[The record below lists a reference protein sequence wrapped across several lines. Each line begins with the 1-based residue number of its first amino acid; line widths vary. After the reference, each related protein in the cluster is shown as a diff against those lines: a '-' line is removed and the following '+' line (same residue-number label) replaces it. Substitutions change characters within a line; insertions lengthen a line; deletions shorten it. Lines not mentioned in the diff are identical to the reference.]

1 METLLLGLV
10 LLWSLYTAFAKLAP
24 RSFAALAERMA
35 RWCGVER
42 PLSSDGRAGRQP
54 NACGQCSACEGP
66 GCRPSPA
73 ARIPLRRL

>member
-35 RWCGVER
+35 RWCGVDR

-54 NACGQCSACEGP
+54 NACDTDCHREAETAKAHRG
-66 GCRPSPA
+66 
-73 ARIPLRRL
+73 